1 MVPFGRREK
10 PNGDCAARWN
20 RKGEKLYGSVRGRNK
35 PNGGCA
41 LDFLAWAFRANRSL
55 GLAKP
60 APILSRHWFKPACV
74 SRNIELGSPWTAAR
88 SPSAT
93 LRGETGFCK
102 IYQGKSGRWAPALEK
117 WRKSS
122 KPEKAEVLLVRWRG
136 CILAAICRAPGKSQ
150 SKTKWRI
157 GNEKDALDCV
167 GHVLAGGIVDARD
180 GEGAECFR
188 RHVEV

>member
-1 MVPFGRREK
+1 
-10 PNGDCAARWN
+10 
-20 RKGEKLYGSVRGRNK
+20 
-35 PNGGCA
+35 
-41 LDFLAWAFRANRSL
+41 LAWAFRANRSL

-157 GNEKDALDCV
+157 GDEKDALDCV

-180 GEGAECFR
+180 GMAQSAFDGTWKFGEVSLCAGGPFFR
-188 RHVEV
+188 ANPTIHVVQGKQAPVRPAKKGYPGRF